1 MKNDNEA
8 TTKVEQIQQLMFN
21 GLTRKQAAI
30 VTTFEDHEDETYAEI
45 ARIASNVLPEDVT
58 VTPEYVSAQ
67 LHERFENRLDEN
79 NEEETIEVSADQ
91 FNQLVNTVEQLA
103 DETVAPSV

>member
-1 MKNDNEA
+1 MTNDNKA
-8 TTKVEQIQQLMFN
+8 TTKVEQIQQLMFD

-30 VTTFEDHEDETYAEI
+30 VATFEDHEDETYAEI
-45 ARIASNVLPEDVT
+45 ARIASNVLPEDVS

-79 NEEETIEVSADQ
+79 NEETIEVPADQ
-91 FNQLVNTVEQLA
+91 FDQLVDTVDQLTDENTV
-103 DETVAPSV
+103 PSA